1 MAGQGEGPSAAET
14 AATRRSNRN
23 KSKVENNRCRPLFF
37 SRKSVSPLSL
47 FRSFHPPTSGPA
59 STCTA
64 QGQLIQKRR
73 GSRKQR
79 YFSLQFQVEG
89 PQRLASPIMS
99 VWNGKVR
106 PKWAAHADLAE
117 YRLTDYSG
125 RILEKH
131 LILFYSKS

>member
-23 KSKVENNRCRPLFF
+23 KSKVENNRCRPLSLFF

-64 QGQLIQKRR
+64 QGQRIQKRR

-125 RILEKH
+125 RILQRPRP
-131 LILFYSKS
+131 SS